1 MIPGYPPQVTA
12 YDPRE
17 VGRLPN
23 YCKYTQAFRERLPGG
38 NDSAQI
44 NYWQSVMGESFNAM
58 HHYCWG
64 LMKLNR
70 ALYLARTEQAR
81 SFYFRD
87 AILEF
92 DYVLERSPENF
103 ILRPEILTKKGQSLI
118 RLGRGAAA
126 VPELERAIALK
137 PDYWPPYVQLSDYY
151 KESGQIALAR
161 EILEKALAQSPGV
174 ETLKQRLAELDG
186 SRGKQQKNE
195 K

>member
-1 MIPGYPPQVTA
+1 MESMDLKAVKCLTAGNDTLRLLGSRGPMEILCLFCCSQRRVRFTELGNLFTHISTKTLASRLKELEKNGLLTRTA
-12 YDPRE
+12 YNEIPPRVE
-17 VGRLPN
+17 
-23 YCKYTQAFRERLPGG
+23 Y
-38 NDSAQI
+38 S
-44 NYWQSVMGESFNAM
+44 M
-58 HHYCWG
+58 
-64 LMKLNR
+64 
-70 ALYLARTEQAR
+70 
-81 SFYFRD
+81 
-87 AILEF
+87 
-92 DYVLERSPENF
+92 
-103 ILRPEILTKKGQSLI
+103 TKKGQSLI